1 MSIMTVVVKEN
12 SSKYL
17 QHPQHDL
24 LYKNLLH
31 SFFEEFLELFFPDV
45 HEHIDFQS
53 ITPLSEEVHTDL
65 HKGTSRR
72 LDIVVETKL
81 KHTDVLII
89 VHIEPQSSV
98 QTDFHERMYHYFSL
112 LYNRYRKPIVPIAVF
127 SYEQNWNKNH
137 YEMKLP
143 FFHVLTF
150 NFLTLHLRKR
160 NWRDFID
167 SNNPVAA
174 ALLSQMG
181 YTESERIEVKK
192 EFWRML
198 VRMQIDPARQNLIYG
213 FFESYLK
220 LTDIEEE
227 IFMTEIG
234 KLQEADKIFELTNS
248 YVEKGKE
255 ARMEVALGMLK
266 KGWDI
271 DLISEI
277 IRLDKAELE
286 KLRSEKSDLK

>member
-1 MSIMTVVVKEN
+1 MYILSLKA
-12 SSKYL
+12 
-17 QHPQHDL
+17 Q
-24 LYKNLLH
+24 YKPI
-31 SFFEEFLELFFPDV
+31 FTREC
-45 HEHIDFQS
+45 I
-53 ITPLSEEVHTDL
+53 ITLVFCII
-65 HKGTSRR
+65 
-72 LDIVVETKL
+72 DIVNQLFQLPFLV
-81 KHTDVLII
+81 
-89 VHIEPQSSV
+89 
-98 QTDFHERMYHYFSL
+98 M
-112 LYNRYRKPIVPIAVF
+112 
-127 SYEQNWNKNH
+127 NKIGIKIN

-198 VRMQIDPARQNLIYG
+198 VRMQIDPARQYLIYG

-220 LTDIEEE
+220 LTDTEEE

-248 YVEKGKE
+248 YVERGKE
-255 ARMEVALGMLK
+255 IGKEEGKEIGRKEGKELGKTEAKMKVALRMLK

-271 DLISEI
+271 DLISEVT
-277 IRLDKAELE
+277 RF
-286 KLRSEKSDLK
+286 